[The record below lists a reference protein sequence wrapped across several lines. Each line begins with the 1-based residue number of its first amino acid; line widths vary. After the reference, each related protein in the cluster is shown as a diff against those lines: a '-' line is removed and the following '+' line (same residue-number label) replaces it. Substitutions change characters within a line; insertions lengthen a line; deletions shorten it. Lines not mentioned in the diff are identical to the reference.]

1 MGFISAHRHSCAN
14 NIYLNEHSDNERN
27 KYLMYF
33 NVNNVYVQA
42 ISKYC
47 GFKWMTDEK
56 TEHFYV
62 CKTSNSSKYRY
73 ILEDD
78 LEYPENFNKIHDNH
92 PLALQKI
99 YKTGNMLDPYCKK
112 LFLKNLYI
120 TTEKE
125 KKADTNL

>member
-1 MGFISAHRHSCAN
+1 
-14 NIYLNEHSDNERN
+14 
-27 KYLMYF
+27 MYF
-33 NVNNVYVQA
+33 NVNNVCVQA